1 MLNLDTSGEGL
12 ERPAQ
17 VYYPKQSRGSWVL
30 KIRRRFEATEVLR
43 LGWGRRTRRKPPTGS
58 AVAGARVAIQCSSR
72 SRVSYKYTA
81 KLLGGRSCIVRCLLV
96 WFPTLSERPIH
107 VGADL
112 GQAEL
117 ATVGILFRNSMAIIL
132 PQLRWVQSW
141 IQVRCNHVSSMCA
154 RRSNRVRAGVHAHTR
169 PVGDLPA
176 TTEAFDRRAEPHE
189 IPKMPNSNIIIV
201 IILISK

>member
-1 MLNLDTSGEGL
+1 MLNVDTSVEGL

-17 VYYPKQSRGSWVL
+17 DFYPKQSRGSWIW
-30 KIRRRFEATEVLR
+30 KIRRRFEAPEVLR

-58 AVAGARVAIQCSSR
+58 AVAGARLAIQCSSR

-132 PQLRWVQSW
+132 PQLWWVQSRR
-141 IQVRCNHVSSMCA
+141 QVRYVQLWLMHVCTSLQLCA
-154 RRSNRVRAGVHAHTR
+154 RRCACAHKGQLAICQR
-169 PVGDLPA
+169 LRKRLIGELSLM
-176 TTEAFDRRAEPHE
+176 RY
-189 IPKMPNSNIIIV
+189 PKCQIQT
-201 IILISK
+201 